1 MCKQNAALALA
12 NLAFNNDNMY
22 TIVQEGAI
30 RPLVHLLKT
39 GNLWCKKNAGLAL
52 ANLAY
57 GATHTMA
64 IAKEGVFEQL
74 VRVSA
79 QHGLNVTRCHPSFS

>member
-1 MCKQNAALALA
+1 MFCIYSFIHSNLGNMVCKQNAALALA

-30 RPLVHLLKT
+30 RPLVQLLKT
-39 GNLWCKKNAGLAL
+39 GNQWCKKNAGLAL

-64 IAKEGVFEQL
+64 IAQEGKK
-74 VRVSA
+74 
-79 QHGLNVTRCHPSFS
+79 CI

>member
-1 MCKQNAALALA
+1 MVCRQNAALALA

-30 RPLVHLLKT
+30 RPLVQLLKT
-39 GNLWCKKNAGLAL
+39 GNQWCKKNAGLAL

-64 IAKEGVFEQL
+64 IAQEGTQCI
-74 VRVSA
+74 
-79 QHGLNVTRCHPSFS
+79 QHYLSMLDLYF